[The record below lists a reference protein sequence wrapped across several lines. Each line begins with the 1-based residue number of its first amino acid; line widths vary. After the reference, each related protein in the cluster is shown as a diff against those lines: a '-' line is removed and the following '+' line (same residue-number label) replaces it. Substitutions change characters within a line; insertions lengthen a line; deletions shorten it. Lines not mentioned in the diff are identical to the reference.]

1 MADDATTARD
11 YRETVFLPDTP
22 FPMRGGLPKKEP
34 EILEGW
40 AALSDKGLYGAVRA
54 KRQAD
59 GAPLFVLHDG
69 PPYAN
74 GAIHIGHALNKT
86 LKDFVVRS
94 RFALGYDVDYVPG
107 WDCHGLP
114 IEWKIEEEF
123 RAKGRRKD
131 EVPAE
136 EFRTRCREYA
146 GGWIEAQKVEFQRLG
161 ILGDWWNR
169 YATMDYTSEATIVA
183 EFHKFA
189 ASGQLYRGSKPV
201 MWSPVERTALA
212 DAEIEYHD
220 HVSPTIW
227 VKFPVKVY
235 DEAHYTLSG
244 APAGDNVFRLAP
256 NDASVVIWTTT
267 PWTIPANRAI
277 SFNPK
282 VEYGLYEVE
291 AMEENLE
298 FAPWSKVGDRLI
310 VADKLAEDV
319 RKSAKVATWRRVEP
333 VDPTGLVCAHPLAQF
348 DEGFGFDVPLLA
360 GDHVTDDAGTGF
372 VHTAPGHGADDYL
385 VWLKSGY
392 ALDSIPDTVDPDGA
406 YFPHVPLFGGLKVIE
421 TEGKKAG
428 KFGAANGAVMDKLIE
443 AGNLLARGRVEHS
456 YPHSWRSKAPII
468 FRNTPQWFIRMDQ
481 PLESGKTLRETAIQ
495 AIADTAFHPDA
506 GRNRIGSMVESRP
519 DWLVSRQ
526 RAWGTPLAMF
536 VDKDSGQPLM
546 DEQVNARILAA
557 IREGGADAW
566 FLRPDAEFLGEA
578 YDAAQYE
585 KVGDILDVWFD
596 SGCTHAFTIE
606 GRDDSAWPAD
616 LYLEG
621 SDQHRGWFQSSLLE
635 GCGTR
640 GRAPTRRFSPT
651 GSPRTRT
658 ARRCPSPRATPSSR
672 RPSPRKAAP
681 RSCVCGRRWS
691 TIRKTSG
698 SARRSWPPPPT
709 PIASCATPRAICWEP
724 WPAST
729 RPSGS
734 RTTTTSR
741 RWRSS
746 SCTACGNW
754 MARFAPPTRPIA
766 SAMSRG
772 R

>member
-11 YRETVFLPDTP
+11 YRDTVFLPDTP

-34 EILEGW
+34 EILAGW
-40 AALSDKGLYGAVRA
+40 AALSDKGLYGAIRA

-146 GGWIEAQKVEFQRLG
+146 GGWVEAQKTEFQRLG
-161 ILGDWWNR
+161 VLGDWWNR
-169 YATMDYTSEATIVA
+169 YATMDFSSEATIVA

-212 DAEIEYHD
+212 EAEIEYHN
-220 HVSPTIW
+220 HVSPTVW

-235 DEAHYTLSG
+235 DEEHYALSG
-244 APAGDNVFRLAP
+244 NAAGDNVFRLAP

-291 AMEENLE
+291 AIEENLE

-319 RKSAKVATWRRVEP
+319 RKAAKVATWRRVEP

-348 DEGFGFDVPLLA
+348 DEGFTFDVPLLA

-392 ALDSIPDTVDPDGA
+392 SLDSIPDTVDPDGA
-406 YFPHVPLFGGLKVIE
+406 YFPHVPLFAGLKVIE
-421 TEGKKAG
+421 TE
-428 KFGAANGAVMDKLIE
+428 
-443 AGNLLARGRVEHS
+443 
-456 YPHSWRSKAPII
+456 
-468 FRNTPQWFIRMDQ
+468 
-481 PLESGKTLRETAIQ
+481 
-495 AIADTAFHPDA
+495 
-506 GRNRIGSMVESRP
+506 
-519 DWLVSRQ
+519 
-526 RAWGTPLAMF
+526 
-536 VDKDSGQPLM
+536 
-546 DEQVNARILAA
+546 
-557 IREGGADAW
+557 
-566 FLRPDAEFLGEA
+566 
-578 YDAAQYE
+578 
-585 KVGDILDVWFD
+585 
-596 SGCTHAFTIE
+596 
-606 GRDDSAWPAD
+606 
-616 LYLEG
+616 
-621 SDQHRGWFQSSLLE
+621 
-635 GCGTR
+635 
-640 GRAPTRRFSPT
+640 
-651 GSPRTRT
+651 
-658 ARRCPSPRATPSSR
+658 
-672 RPSPRKAAP
+672 
-681 RSCVCGRRWS
+681 
-691 TIRKTSG
+691 
-698 SARRSWPPPPT
+698 
-709 PIASCATPRAICWEP
+709 
-724 WPAST
+724 
-729 RPSGS
+729 
-734 RTTTTSR
+734 
-741 RWRSS
+741 
-746 SCTACGNW
+746 
-754 MARFAPPTRPIA
+754 
-766 SAMSRG
+766 
-772 R
+772 